1 MEMND
6 KTKEKLINAI
16 SGKLSQSIGETQI
29 SEILKGSKVK
39 IPMNNSSNKVDA
51 SEIKNSE
58 IKKLEKEIESIIQ
71 ELHAMMND
79 KAKEKLINAISGK
92 LSGSIG
98 ETQISE
104 ILKGS
109 KVKIP
114 MNNSSNKVDASEI
127 KNSEIKKLEKEIES
141 INQELHAIKSLLD
154 SFNNTSEKIVNHYVN
169 EKESTTSIYK
179 KLTALEKEISDIKH
193 YILWLP

>member
-1 MEMND
+1 
-6 KTKEKLINAI
+6 
-16 SGKLSQSIGETQI
+16 
-29 SEILKGSKVK
+29 
-39 IPMNNSSNKVDA
+39 
-51 SEIKNSE
+51 
-58 IKKLEKEIESIIQ
+58 
-71 ELHAMMND
+71 
-79 KAKEKLINAISGK
+79 
-92 LSGSIG
+92 
-98 ETQISE
+98 
-104 ILKGS
+104 
-109 KVKIP
+109 